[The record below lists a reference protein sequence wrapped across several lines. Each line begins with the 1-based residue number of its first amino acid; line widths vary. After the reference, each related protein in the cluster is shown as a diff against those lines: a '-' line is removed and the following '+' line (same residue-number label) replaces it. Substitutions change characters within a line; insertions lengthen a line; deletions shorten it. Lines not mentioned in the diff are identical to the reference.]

1 MFDERIYS
9 CLLPSCG
16 IVPLTSANKA
26 LPARKQNITCR
37 QNRVFL
43 MNLLNI
49 NLIRKKSQ
57 QFYKIIPNFYQSA
70 PCMIVRRVLV
80 LITNRRRGSLPLSRS
95 ANLPRFVLRLLFQF
109 LQLFSPS
116 LFFAFVS
123 RRISD
128 CSDTQTLFFLKVKV
142 RNRVTVTRRAL
153 VFFIFQ
159 DQARRRQR

>member
-1 MFDERIYS
+1 
-9 CLLPSCG
+9 
-16 IVPLTSANKA
+16 
-26 LPARKQNITCR
+26 
-37 QNRVFL
+37 

-57 QFYKIIPNFYQSA
+57 EFYKIIPNFYQSA

-128 CSDTQTLFFLKVKV
+128 CSDMQTPIFLYAKV
-142 RNRVTVTRRAL
+142 RNRVTDTVTYRSKKDER
-153 VFFIFQ
+153 F
-159 DQARRRQR
+159 ARLFLGAAGRI

>member
-1 MFDERIYS
+1 
-9 CLLPSCG
+9 
-16 IVPLTSANKA
+16 
-26 LPARKQNITCR
+26 
-37 QNRVFL
+37 

-57 QFYKIIPNFYQSA
+57 EFYKIIPEFYQSA

-80 LITNRRRGSLPLSRS
+80 LITNRRRGSLPLSRL

-128 CSDTQTLFFLKVKV
+128 YSDTQTRFFFYMQKSAIASPIRLFDVAKKTSGL
-142 RNRVTVTRRAL
+142 L
-153 VFFIFQ
+153 VFSLVLLAGFEP
-159 DQARRRQR
+159 ARYRYRGILSPSGLYTPTIYCCL